1 VSHQF
6 DVVYDQDYREA
17 RSKAWRRAV
26 RAWVTGQSNR
36 LLSFDEV
43 KHKLHLGG
51 PIYRGRRTVPVR
63 NIVGSVNRYQ
73 DFDRA
78 FLPRDGVNATR
89 WKAINRAFY
98 HFQDLPPVQL
108 YQVGD
113 VYFVLDGHN
122 RVSVAREHGV
132 EYVDADVL
140 EVNSRVPITPD
151 VKAED
156 LELLGEY
163 EDFLERTQLDRLR
176 PEQNVVL
183 TVAGGYQQLLEHIA
197 VHRYFMG
204 HDQKREVTEPEA
216 VAHWYDAVYVPV
228 AQIIRR
234 RRILDEFPGRTEADL
249 YLWLMDHLYYLR
261 QRRGRVDAVDPEA
274 AAQQFADDY
283 GKRSMRNLRRRL
295 YRTFS
300 KGAPVDRPAPGVLTP
315 PNLEEV

>member
-1 VSHQF
+1 MSHSF
-6 DVVYDQDYREA
+6 DALYDQDYREA
-17 RSKAWRRAV
+17 RSKAWRRSV
-26 RAWVTGQSNR
+26 RAWVTGQSNS

-51 PIYRGRRTVPVR
+51 PVYRGHQTVPVR

-78 FLPRDGVNATR
+78 FLPTEGANSWR

-98 HFQDLPPVQL
+98 HYQDLPPVQL
-108 YQVGD
+108 YKVGD

-132 EYVDADVL
+132 EFIDADVL
-140 EVNSRVPITPD
+140 EVISRVPLTAD
-151 VKAED
+151 VNAD
-156 LELLGEY
+156 NLELLGEY
-163 EDFLERTQLDRLR
+163 EEFLERTQLDRLR

-204 HDQKREVTEPEA
+204 HDQKREVTESEA
-216 VAHWYDAVYVPV
+216 VAHWYDAVYLPV
-228 AQIIRR
+228 AGIIRR

-261 QRRGRVDAVDPEA
+261 QRRGKVDPEE
-274 AAQQFADDY
+274 AAQQFAEDY
-283 GKRSMRNLRRRL
+283 GKRSMRNLRQRL
-295 YRTFS
+295 YRTFAR
-300 KGAPVDRPAPGVLTP
+300 GAPADRPAPGVLAP
-315 PNLEEV
+315 PNMEEV